1 VRAASLLLAAVIVCA
16 AGSSRADNKDYLS
29 CQQGLKLPSCTAV
42 TGLWPVSI
50 KLHVAVKCQVCSGGG
65 SSTTCTPQSV
75 KAADLSVE
83 TGGGVDVSGA
93 FSSAGSCSGLPLFS
107 FSGALKP
114 SSLYHVVAKIGSFG
128 STALIDLK
136 TSSASAVSDSGVP
149 PKTDK
154 GAAGDDGAPTTD
166 SAATADG
173 GAGASG
179 DGAGLAEDESGCS
192 CRVAARDP
200 RSSLPLL
207 LLGAAF
213 LLVVRRWYA

>member
-1 VRAASLLLAAVIVCA
+1 MRAASVLLAAVIVCA

-29 CQQGLKLPSCTAV
+29 CQQGLKLPDCTDV

-50 KLHVAVKCQVCSGGG
+50 KLHVAVKCQICTGGG
-65 SSTTCTPQSV
+65 STTCTPQAV

-83 TGGGVDVSGA
+83 TGAGVDVNGV

-149 PKTDK
+149 PKADK
-154 GAAGDDGAPTTD
+154 GAAGGDGASTTE
-166 SAATADG
+166 SGIPADG
-173 GAGASG
+173 GASGASG
-179 DGAGLAEDESGCS
+179 DGAGLAEDEGCS
-192 CRVAARDP
+192 CRVATRHP
-200 RSSLPLL
+200 RSPLPLL

-213 LLVVRRWYA
+213 LLVVSLRR